1 MAGRDEELRRADRLV
16 TPEEQDVAGPAS
28 EQVSGAGPAYAEEE
42 PADEAAGALPQMTG
56 GAPAALVRGLPEAPG
71 AGTVRPPVLQGPP
84 RRRRQE
90 ALVGGALFLASAI
103 SVLTTVGIVAV
114 LLYEAAAFFAEVS
127 PWTFLTG
134 TTWAPL
140 FQPQHFGVLPLL
152 AGSLLVSL
160 GAAVIALPVGLAS
173 AIYLSEYASG
183 RVKRIVKPALEVLAG
198 VPTVVYGYFALTFI
212 TPLLR
217 QVWPATEVF
226 NAASASIVMGI
237 MIIPL
242 VASLSEDAMSA
253 VPRALREGAYALG
266 ATRLEVST
274 RTVVPAALSGIV
286 ASFILAISRA
296 IGETMIV
303 AIAAGATPNLT
314 LDPFESVQTMTAYIV
329 QVSMGE
335 VAFGSVEYRTIFAV
349 GLTLFGLTLIMNG
362 ISIYVLRHFR
372 EVYE

>member
-1 MAGRDEELRRADRLV
+1 MARRDEELRRADRLV
-16 TPEEQDVAGPAS
+16 APEEQDVAGPAS
-28 EQVSGAGPAYAEEE
+28 EQPSGAGPAYSEEQPAEK
-42 PADEAAGALPQMTG
+42 ALDVLPQAYGT
-56 GAPAALVRGLPEAPG
+56 AALAKGLPEAPG
-71 AGTVRPPVLQGPP
+71 RETVRLPVLQGPP

-90 ALVGGALFLASAI
+90 ALISGILFVASAV

-114 LLYEAAAFFAEVS
+114 LLFEAASFFADVS
-127 PWTFLTG
+127 PWEFLTG

-140 FQPQHFGVLPLL
+140 FQPQHFGVVPLL

-160 GAAVIALPVGLAS
+160 GAALIALPVGLAS
-173 AIYLSEYASG
+173 AIYLSEYASR
-183 RVKRIVKPALEVLAG
+183 RVNRIVKPALEVLAG
-198 VPTVVYGYFALTFI
+198 IPTVVYGYFALTFV

-217 QVWPATEVF
+217 QVWPATEIF
-226 NAASASIVMGI
+226 NAASASIVMGV

-266 ATRLEVST
+266 ATKLEVST

-303 AIAAGATPNLT
+303 TIAAGATPNLT
-314 LDPFESVQTMTAYIV
+314 LNPFESVQTMTAYIV

-349 GLTLFGLTLIMNG
+349 GLTLFALTLIMNG
-362 ISIYVLRHFR
+362 ISIYVLRRFR